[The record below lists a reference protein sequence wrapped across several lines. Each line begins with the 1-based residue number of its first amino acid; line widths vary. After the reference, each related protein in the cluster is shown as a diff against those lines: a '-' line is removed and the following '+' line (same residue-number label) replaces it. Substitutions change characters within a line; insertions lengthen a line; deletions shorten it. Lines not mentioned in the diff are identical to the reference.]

1 MVGEG
6 GDWHMGSKMVASTCF
21 SVKSGSKLALALGH
35 FSHQDLVSL
44 DWFRQFTA
52 SQHCQC
58 LIVSIMNGFAS
69 LRFEFIIH
77 NHHHTPAFES
87 WVVTISA
94 SGTYVSHLRRSMF
107 GLIKEFHTNLTLP
120 TSHHKY
126 NEWLEKVEIGIWA
139 LKWSSQHVFQSRVGT
154 NLAWP
159 SSTFHIKIEW
169 VWTDSSNSHQL
180 NPSNV
185 SLWV

>member
-6 GDWHMGSKMVASTCF
+6 WDWCMCSIMVTTTRV
-21 SVKSGSKLALALGH
+21 SVVGGVKVDLAFVY
-35 FSHQDLVSL
+35 FSHQDWVSCNWL
-44 DWFRQFTA
+44 GKLTA
-52 SQHCQC
+52 SQPSHS
-58 LIVSIMNGFAS
+58 LTISIMNGFAS
-69 LRFEFIIH
+69 LRFELIIH
-77 NHHHTPAFES
+77 NHHNTPAFES